1 MTHLGGP
8 WTLTYDGAALN
19 LRSAD
24 PLHSCHMDV
33 EHKLALPQVTLRA
46 TLVGLAIGLLVLV
59 LNFQFGLQ
67 TGWVLMM
74 LLPLALLGYAVF
86 HALPLRHK
94 FTDVE
99 NVFVQSVAVAA
110 GTGPL
115 AFGLVGIIPAIE
127 KFLSA
132 EETGYG
138 HSITFSMAQLMV
150 WLLGLGFFGVFFAV
164 PLRKQVIVREKLP
177 FPLGLA
183 TATLVLVLHQSP
195 TIEGD
200 APSQSDQEY
209 HDDIVNISS
218 TFVVSLAVT
227 LALYFWPILK
237 AIPIFGTYLSRHYLW
252 NFQLLAAYIG
262 QGMIMGLQT
271 TSYMLFGCILGWGIL
286 GPLAHYQGWAPGPTD
301 DWKHG
306 AQGWILWVLLAAMV
320 ADLVVSLI
328 IISVK
333 LVRSLQQR
341 RLRETEPLL
350 NSGDDHD
357 VNVDDVPKRYLI
369 SPKFT
374 AWGIVASSLLCV
386 VLVKWVY
393 GLVMPVYAIMVA
405 LALTFIF
412 AILGVRALGE
422 TDLNPVSGIGKLSQ
436 LVFAV
441 VVPRGHPARLL
452 INLVAGGI
460 AEAGAQQAGDLMQDL
475 KTGQLLGA
483 SPRAQFIAQCIG
495 TLFLVALS
503 SVMYKVYNQVY
514 TIPSDNFRIPTAI
527 IWVDCLRLVTGE
539 GLPPMAWE
547 ASVITFVVFAAIAIA
562 KNVSTSPKLRYLPSG
577 VAVGIGIYNTPN
589 FTLARFVGGVISYW
603 WMKRSPRRVA
613 MIIFLSGLVLGE
625 GVFSAV
631 VLALRSMG
639 I

>member
-1 MTHLGGP
+1 
-8 WTLTYDGAALN
+8 
-19 LRSAD
+19 
-24 PLHSCHMDV
+24 MDV
-33 EHKLALPQVTLRA
+33 EHKLALPQMTVRA

-74 LLPLALLGYAVF
+74 LLPSALLGYAVF
-86 HALPLRHK
+86 HACPLRHK

-115 AFGLVGIIPAIE
+115 AFGLVGIVPAIE
-127 KFLSA
+127 KFLTGD
-132 EETGYG
+132 ETGYS
-138 HSITFSMAQLMV
+138 HPMTFSLAQLMV

-183 TATLVLVLHQSP
+183 TATLVLVLHQ
-195 TIEGD
+195 TATVDGE
-200 APSQSDQEY
+200 APSQLNQEY
-209 HDDIVNISS
+209 REDITNMVS

-227 LALYFWPILK
+227 LALYFWPILR
-237 AIPIFGTYLSRHYLW
+237 AIPIFGSYISKHYLW
-252 NFQLLAAYIG
+252 NFQLSAAYIG

-271 TSYMLFGCILGWGIL
+271 TSYMLFGCILGWAVL

-328 IISVK
+328 IISGK
-333 LVRSLQQR
+333 LIQNLRQRSSTQ
-341 RLRETEPLL
+341 ETEPLL
-350 NSGDDHD
+350 ALAE
-357 VNVDDVPKRYLI
+357 VDDVPKRYLI

-386 VLVKWVY
+386 ILVKWVY
-393 GLVMPVYAIMVA
+393 GSVMPVYAIFVA
-405 LALTFIF
+405 LALTFVF

-441 VVPRGHPARLL
+441 VVPPSHPARLL

-475 KTGQLLGA
+475 KTGLLLGA
-483 SPRAQFIAQCIG
+483 SPKAQFVAQCIG
-495 TLFLVALS
+495 TLYLVLLS
-503 SVMYKVYNQVY
+503 SVMYKVYNHVY
-514 TIPSDNFRIPTAI
+514 TIPSDSFRIPTAV

-539 GLPPMAWE
+539 GLPPKAWE
-547 ASVITFVVFAAIAIA
+547 ASVITFVVFAAIAVA
-562 KNVSTSPKLRYLPSG
+562 KNLGTSPKLRYLPSG

-589 FTLARFVGGVISYW
+589 FTLARFLGGVISYW
-603 WMKRSPRRVA
+603 WMKRSTRQVA

-631 VLALRSMG
+631 VLGLRSMG